1 MCESKCSGV
10 SNTSVREISSTV
22 VLRNYSR
29 GGRGRLEKAGEIE
42 LFGLGAEVLIDPNL
56 FEL

>member
-1 MCESKCSGV
+1 MQYCGVTHLLMCESKCSGV

-29 GGRGRLEKAGEIE
+29 GGRGRLEKAGEIDRAIWTR
-42 LFGLGAEVLIDPNL
+42 G
-56 FEL
+56 